1 MVAATVRGA
10 ECLEEKEA
18 QRTGRMGRPG
28 GRMAEGSRD
37 RHGLFITGSHLQTP
51 HSNQIACTGPR
62 STCISGDTLH
72 QDMGPCELISVPC

>member
-1 MVAATVRGA
+1 MSGGEGSA
-10 ECLEEKEA
+10 ENRPDGPARRQEA
-18 QRTGRMGRPG
+18 SNPTL
-28 GRMAEGSRD
+28 AESSRD